1 VTQLAADCI
10 LTPRPCCSAIDLL
23 RGLAKMAAGTSFTS
37 TAADRS
43 WFIAQR
49 WQAYEAE
56 SRANLLRI
64 VAIGVFYLVHLWS
77 YFGSRGWLPNYGFF
91 QIAESGEI
99 SKQFHLLIT
108 LIAVAWAM
116 LALGIL
122 LALQNRIF
130 PRWLPYFSTG
140 CDIVLLTGIVCLGGM
155 ARSPLIVGYFLILI
169 LATLRL
175 SLSLVWFATFACAGA
190 YMAVL
195 GCAKWPEQFG
205 FTKLLGESATE
216 VRVPRYHQLIVLVAL
231 VMAGV
236 ILGQIIRRVRRL
248 AEEFADRSQSTA
260 VDA

>member
-1 VTQLAADCI
+1 
-10 LTPRPCCSAIDLL
+10 
-23 RGLAKMAAGTSFTS
+23 MAAGSTSIS

-56 SRANLLRI
+56 SRANLQRI
-64 VAIGVFYLVHLWS
+64 IAIGVFYLVHLWS
-77 YFGSRGWLPNYGFF
+77 YFGSQGWLPNFGFL

-99 SKQFHLLIT
+99 SKRFHLLIT

-140 CDIVLLTGIVCLGGM
+140 IDIVLLTSIICLGGM
-155 ARSPLIVGYFLILI
+155 ARSPLVVGYFLVVI

-175 SLSLVWFATFACAGA
+175 SLPLIWFATAGCGVA
-190 YMAVL
+190 YLCVL
-195 GCAKWPEQFG
+195 GCAKWPQYAA
-205 FTKLLGESATE
+205 LSQSLGQNQAEL
-216 VRVPRYHQLIVLVAL
+216 RVPRYHELIMLVAI

-236 ILGQIIRRVRRL
+236 MLGQITRRIRHL
-248 AEEFADRSQSTA
+248 AQSYVADA
-260 VDA
+260 AN

>member
-1 VTQLAADCI
+1 
-10 LTPRPCCSAIDLL
+10 
-23 RGLAKMAAGTSFTS
+23 MAAGTSSTS
-37 TAADRS
+37 PEADRS

-64 VAIGVFYLVHLWS
+64 IAIGAFYLVHLWS
-77 YFGSRGWLPNYGFF
+77 YFGSQGWLPNYGFL

-99 SKQFHLLIT
+99 SKRFHLLVT

-122 LALQNRIF
+122 LALQHRIF

-140 CDIVLLTGIVCLGGM
+140 CDIVLLTSIICLGGM

-175 SLSLVWFATFACAGA
+175 SLPLIWFATPVCAAA
-190 YMAVL
+190 YMCVL
-195 GCAKWPEQFG
+195 GCAKWPEH
-205 FTKLLGESATE
+205 LRLSESLGQNAAEL
-216 VRVPRYHQLIVLVAL
+216 RVPRYHELIVLVAIL
-231 VMAGV
+231 MAGV
-236 ILGQIIRRVRRL
+236 MLGQIVRRVRHL
-248 AEEFADRSQSTA
+248 AETYAGEPAS
-260 VDA
+260 